1 MQWSDMSQGK
11 WDMRCRLSAARHKL
25 SLMKWL
31 NGGSLFD
38 CQTALVAYMILP
50 ALAQELNT
58 LVLVIVI
65 FPR

>member
-1 MQWSDMSQGK
+1 MV
-11 WDMRCRLSAARHKL
+11 AVF
-25 SLMKWL
+25 
-31 NGGSLFD
+31 LFD

-50 ALAQELNT
+50 PLAQEQNT